1 MNFFKNI
8 LASIIG
14 VFISLFVI
22 LIVLFIILESAS
34 KEPEPYVASNSILT
48 IDLSGNIPDRVDATP
63 FRDFFNKQHKDVVS
77 LAGLTKNLQKAESDS
92 RIKGILLKTEF
103 LSAPWSTLEDVRNKL
118 IAFKKKTGK
127 FIYSNTDD
135 IGYNEKS
142 YFVATAADS
151 IFSPPESFF
160 EFDGFY
166 IETPFF
172 KGLFD
177 KLGIQPEISRYGKYK
192 SAVEPFI
199 RKNYSEP
206 NKIQLQAILHN
217 ISNTFLTAVSNYSGK
232 PVNTLNNMLNE
243 SPHITAG
250 YAAKEGLINA
260 LIYSNQVDSI
270 LKKRM
275 GIKESDKLNQV
286 SYTRYLKVSN
296 KSAGLSL
303 PTSDNKIAVI
313 YAEGEIVPDITD
325 NSPFNE
331 DQYITYSTFKKSLDN
346 VMENKQVK
354 ALVIRV
360 NSPGGSGSSSDLIW
374 HLIRNARQKMPV
386 ITSMGPLAA
395 SGGYYISM
403 AADTIVA
410 MPSTLTG
417 SIGVFG
423 TKFNVQKLFN
433 DKLGITFDV
442 VRSNKNADWMMPT
455 KPFTPVEQKA
465 FQGFIDNFYHT
476 FISKVSECRNIPV
489 AQVDSIGQGRVWVG
503 EDALQHHLVDTLGD
517 LQTAIKIAAQKAHLK
532 NYNIITYPKPKSLL
546 EVLMS
551 SSGSELESLLDP
563 GLNKNMISIGKIRK
577 YIEANPR
584 QIQALLPVEI
594 NIE

>member
-1 MNFFKNI
+1 MNFLKNI

-14 VFISLFVI
+14 VFIALFVI
-22 LIVLFIILESAS
+22 ILVLFIIIESAS
-34 KEPEPYVASNSILT
+34 REPEPYIEKNSVMT
-48 IDLSGNIPDRVDATP
+48 IDLTGNIPDRTTENP
-63 FRDFFNKQHKDVVS
+63 FQDIFNKYQKDQVS
-77 LAGLTKNLQKAESDS
+77 LAGLSANLKKATKDK
-92 RIKGILLKTEF
+92 RIRGILLKTEF
-103 LSAPWSTLEDVRNKL
+103 LSAPWSTLEDVHNMLLDFR
-118 IAFKKKTGK
+118 KKTGK
-127 FIYSNTDD
+127 FIYSTTDD

-142 YFVATAADS
+142 YYVATAADS
-151 IFSPPESFF
+151 IFSPPQSFF

-199 RKNYSEP
+199 RKDYSEP
-206 NKIQLQAILHN
+206 NKVQLKAILDN
-217 ISNTFLTAVSNYSGK
+217 ISNTYLSAASKYSGK
-232 PVNTLNNMLNE
+232 SIEQLNAMLNE
-243 SPHITAG
+243 SPHISAG
-250 YAAKEGLINA
+250 YAGKEGLINA
-260 LIYSNQVDSI
+260 LYYSNQVDSVI
-270 LKKRM
+270 KKRI
-275 GIKESDKLNQV
+275 GLKESDKLHLV
-286 SYTRYLKVSN
+286 SYTRYNKVSD
-296 KSAGLSL
+296 KSAGIDEK
-303 PTSDNKIAVI
+303 TYDNKIAVI

-331 DQYITYSTFKKSLDN
+331 NQYITYSSFKKSLDK
-346 VMENKQVK
+346 VLENKKVK
-354 ALVIRV
+354 ALVVRV

-374 HLIRNARQKMPV
+374 HLIRKARQKMPV

-442 VRSNKNADWMMPT
+442 VKSNKNADWLLPT
-455 KPFTPVEQKA
+455 KPFSATEQKA
-465 FQGFIDNFYHT
+465 FQGFIDDFYHT
-476 FISKVSECRNIPV
+476 FITKVSECRHIPV

-503 EDALQHHLVDTLGD
+503 TDAIKHHLVDVMGD
-517 LQTAIKIAAQKAHLK
+517 LHTAINIAAKKAGVTE
-532 NYNIITYPKPKSLL
+532 YNVITYPARKNIFD
-546 EVLMS
+546 VLM
-551 SSGSELESLLDP
+551 GSTQNQVYDWIHP
-563 GLNKNMISIGKIRK
+563 GINFNMISIRKIRK
-577 YIEANPR
+577 YLQENPR
-584 QIQALLPVEI
+584 QIEALLPVEI
-594 NIE
+594 NVE